1 MLDRALPAI
10 VVIRVNYVK
19 PFDGEQAGSAHATG
33 FVVDFDRGLILT
45 NRHVIG
51 TGPIRAEATFVSK
64 EEVPLTPVYRDPVHD
79 FGFFQFDASALR
91 YGAELRRACIPL
103 APAAAKVGLE
113 IRVVGNDAG
122 EKVSILGGTLARLDR
137 NAPHYGGD
145 GFNDFNTFYLSA
157 ASNTSGGS
165 SGSPVLDVQGRAV
178 ALNAGG
184 SNQSSQS
191 YYLPLHGVVRALDAL
206 KRSTTPPRGTL
217 RVVWRH
223 LTCDEA
229 RRLGLAE
236 ATEAALRRH
245 HARFRD
251 ADVSTG
257 VLAVEQVVRGGEGE
271 AAGLEPGDLLLE
283 AGGAFPD
290 FDDLEA
296 FLDARNAA
304 GGAVTLA
311 VERGGATLAIEAARA
326 ECLHGLTPSRFLEFG
341 GGVLHGLSLGAA
353 RNGNLDPSAGV
364 YVAFAGFVL
373 DAAGV
378 PAHAVVTHLDDRPT
392 PTLDDLEAVA
402 KTLGDGAR
410 VTLRFYNIG
419 DQYNDQVALVRVNWR
434 WFDLL
439 RWTRRDPPLKEV
451 LDKCAAGTCDAR
463 YRACWSSE
471 KVPTSGVAEE
481 DVSTSAVF
489 QRSHKSAAANG
500 AVASLCKVSFDVLHA
515 IDGVH
520 DWHFVG
526 CGVVVDAALGLVAV
540 DRNTVVTSLGECAVS
555 FAAAVELPARVV
567 FAHPTHN
574 FAIVRY
580 DPARF
585 EGAPDDARP
594 KTADLAATP
603 LAIGDALE
611 FVGLCRTNPD
621 QSLSQ
626 KVQVTELSCVNIA
639 QAHVPRFRALNE
651 EIAKFDQVLNKSLG
665 GVLVD
670 AGGRVVASWSC
681 YSFYSWS
688 DEKNYEAFH
697 AVGVDA
703 LVDATA
709 AVAAALGDG
718 ADTALHAVGF
728 GLKRLPLST
737 ARTSM
742 KLDDAWVAKLR
753 AARPDR
759 SQVLTVAQLSHAG
772 TDDDGD
778 DGGPVREGDLL
789 LAVDGKPT
797 ATFADVDAAARG
809 RATVTATLWREGAA
823 LERVVATERVPVGA
837 GTERV
842 VVWCGLLLQAPHR
855 AVLEMGAPQTGVYCS
870 YYLYGSPGHFYAI
883 KACRFV
889 VEVDGKP
896 VSDLDGFVAAVA
908 SIGDGDAVR
917 LKTSDLQGQVV
928 ASTLKTDYRFW
939 PSHEFAFVENDWT
952 VRPLS

>member
-1 MLDRALPAI
+1 M
-10 VVIRVNYVK
+10 
-19 PFDGEQAGSAHATG
+19 
-33 FVVDFDRGLILT
+33 
-45 NRHVIG
+45 
-51 TGPIRAEATFVSK
+51 
-64 EEVPLTPVYRDPVHD
+64 
-79 FGFFQFDASALR
+79 
-91 YGAELRRACIPL
+91 
-103 APAAAKVGLE
+103 
-113 IRVVGNDAG
+113 
-122 EKVSILGGTLARLDR
+122 
-137 NAPHYGGD
+137 
-145 GFNDFNTFYLSA
+145 
-157 ASNTSGGS
+157 
-165 SGSPVLDVQGRAV
+165 
-178 ALNAGG
+178 
-184 SNQSSQS
+184 
-191 YYLPLHGVVRALDAL
+191 PLHGVVRALDAL

-481 DVSTSAVF
+481 DVSASAVF

-500 AVASLCKVSFDVLHA
+500 AVASLRVGRVGAVLRPS
-515 IDGVH
+515 GRRK
-520 DWHFVG
+520 
-526 CGVVVDAALGLVAV
+526 AAK
-540 DRNTVVTSLGECAVS
+540 TSRSG
-555 FAAAVELPARVV
+555 
-567 FAHPTHN
+567 
-574 FAIVRY
+574 
-580 DPARF
+580 
-585 EGAPDDARP
+585 
-594 KTADLAATP
+594 
-603 LAIGDALE
+603 
-611 FVGLCRTNPD
+611 
-621 QSLSQ
+621 
-626 KVQVTELSCVNIA
+626 
-639 QAHVPRFRALNE
+639 
-651 EIAKFDQVLNKSLG
+651 G
-665 GVLVD
+665 GV
-670 AGGRVVASWSC
+670 GGS
-681 YSFYSWS
+681 
-688 DEKNYEAFH
+688 
-697 AVGVDA
+697 
-703 LVDATA
+703 
-709 AVAAALGDG
+709 VAAAS
-718 ADTALHAVGF
+718 
-728 GLKRLPLST
+728 R
-737 ARTSM
+737 
-742 KLDDAWVAKLR
+742 
-753 AARPDR
+753 
-759 SQVLTVAQLSHAG
+759 
-772 TDDDGD
+772 
-778 DGGPVREGDLL
+778 
-789 LAVDGKPT
+789 
-797 ATFADVDAAARG
+797 
-809 RATVTATLWREGAA
+809 
-823 LERVVATERVPVGA
+823 
-837 GTERV
+837 
-842 VVWCGLLLQAPHR
+842 
-855 AVLEMGAPQTGVYCS
+855 
-870 YYLYGSPGHFYAI
+870 
-883 KACRFV
+883 
-889 VEVDGKP
+889 
-896 VSDLDGFVAAVA
+896 
-908 SIGDGDAVR
+908 
-917 LKTSDLQGQVV
+917 
-928 ASTLKTDYRFW
+928 
-939 PSHEFAFVENDWT
+939 
-952 VRPLS
+952 